1 MRIVRFQEN
10 YKLYRRHHDT
20 TTHPTTTSPTI
31 SKINQVQEFLVTVQY
46 PARARAGTVQYSS
59 TVQSRDYVIIQ

>member
-10 YKLYRRHHDT
+10 YIVVT
-20 TTHPTTTSPTI
+20 TRPTPTTTSPTI